1 MRKILLTLLAIG
13 GLALTAAAQDS
24 GELRDHLTVT
34 GWGQTYYDAAFGPD
48 VRGTNTF
55 AINKINLVAKGQ
67 ITDRWSMGI
76 LFQMHSPAKLKELW
90 LQYTLM
96 PQLRVRIGEMKTPFG
111 MENQIPPSLLPL
123 TSGWTM
129 PTCYFAGVS
138 GDPLY
143 RGTSGRDIGLELSGD
158 LWGKILSYKLA
169 VMNGQGLNTLD
180 LGTTKMYGGALYVR
194 PYSGITLHTSYLGGE
209 MHAMGTRGAIQAGD
223 AYKRSS
229 VSAGLS
235 LDYSPVTLSA
245 EYLIAD
251 TDETI
256 GDGAY
261 VMVVGHLPKS
271 FELYGAVDWLR
282 TDRSASESLLT
293 GTVGV
298 QRWFAKKCRWQ
309 LEYRFPG
316 TLGSDEGFGPT
327 HHIRTQ
333 VQFGF

>member
-1 MRKILLTLLAIG
+1 
-13 GLALTAAAQDS
+13 
-24 GELRDHLTVT
+24 
-34 GWGQTYYDAAFGPD
+34 
-48 VRGTNTF
+48 
-55 AINKINLVAKGQ
+55 
-67 ITDRWSMGI
+67 
-76 LFQMHSPAKLKELW
+76 
-90 LQYTLM
+90 
-96 PQLRVRIGEMKTPFG
+96 
-111 MENQIPPSLLPL
+111 
-123 TSGWTM
+123 
-129 PTCYFAGVS
+129 
-138 GDPLY
+138 
-143 RGTSGRDIGLELSGD
+143 
-158 LWGKILSYKLA
+158 
-169 VMNGQGLNTLD
+169 
-180 LGTTKMYGGALYVR
+180 
-194 PYSGITLHTSYLGGE
+194 

-235 LDYSPVTLSA
+235 LDFRPVTLSA

-309 LEYRFPG
+309 LEYRVPG
-316 TLGSDEGFGPT
+316 TLGSEEGFGPV

>member
-1 MRKILLTLLAIG
+1 
-13 GLALTAAAQDS
+13 
-24 GELRDHLTVT
+24 
-34 GWGQTYYDAAFGPD
+34 
-48 VRGTNTF
+48 
-55 AINKINLVAKGQ
+55 
-67 ITDRWSMGI
+67 
-76 LFQMHSPAKLKELW
+76 
-90 LQYTLM
+90 
-96 PQLRVRIGEMKTPFG
+96 
-111 MENQIPPSLLPL
+111 
-123 TSGWTM
+123 M

-158 LWGKILSYKLA
+158 LWGKILTYKLA

-180 LGTTKMYGGALYVR
+180 LGTTKMYGGALYIR
-194 PYSGITLHTSYLGGE
+194 PYRGITLHTSYLGGE
-209 MHAMGTRGAIQAGD
+209 MHAMGTRGAIRAGD
-223 AYKRSS
+223 AYERSS

-235 LDYSPVTLSA
+235 LDFRPVTLSA

-251 TDETI
+251 TGETT

-261 VMVVGHLPKS
+261 VMVVGHLPRS
-271 FELYGAVDWLR
+271 FELYGVVDWLR

-293 GTVGV
+293 GTVGI

-316 TLGSDEGFGPT
+316 TLGSDEGFGPV

>member
-24 GELRDHLTVT
+24 GELRDRITVT

-194 PYSGITLHTSYLGGE
+194 PYRGITLHTSYLGGE
-209 MHAMGTRGAIQAGD
+209 MHAMGTRGAIQAGN

-229 VSAGLS
+229 ISAGLS

-245 EYLIAD
+245 EYPSQIQMRRSETEPMSWWWD
-251 TDETI
+251 TCRRASSSTAQSI
-256 GDGAY
+256 GSGRTGVRARASSPVRWVSRDGS
-261 VMVVGHLPKS
+261 P
-271 FELYGAVDWLR
+271 
-282 TDRSASESLLT
+282 RSAAGSLST
-293 GTVGV
+293 
-298 QRWFAKKCRWQ
+298 AS
-309 LEYRFPG
+309 PA
-316 TLGSDEGFGPT
+316 P
-327 HHIRTQ
+327 
-333 VQFGF
+333 